1 MRDEKGGK
9 SLSATFFYLPDES
22 QINKHH
28 NKNDDDHHHHRRS
41 ETAERSPEGI
51 SHDLNLLIFMLV
63 KYM

>member
-1 MRDEKGGK
+1 MKKEEN
-9 SLSATFFYLPDES
+9 LSRIFYLPDES

-28 NKNDDDHHHHRRS
+28 NKNDDDHHHRS

-63 KYM
+63 KYVKGDV